1 MNGEELAM
9 SDLQPD
15 PLLMIPGLLCSPALF
30 AAQSAAFGVSRPVV
44 IADPACGDR
53 VGAIAGRILADA
65 PDRFALAGL
74 SMGGYIAFEILRQ
87 APSRVTR
94 AAFLDTS
101 ALPDPPEREAD
112 RRSLIELA
120 RRAGVR
126 EVQRQLLP
134 RLLHPTRLSD
144 RPLCDRVLEMADAV
158 GFEAFVRQQEAIIA
172 RPDSR
177 PSLAAITCPTLVV
190 VGAQGRIDAGRRR
203 RADRRRHCGLP
214 ARRHPRLRA
223 FIDARMPRPRE
234 PGAGNL
240 AVRLAVLSLRRP

>member
-1 MNGEELAM
+1 M

-190 VGAQGRIDAGRRR
+190 VGAQDALTPVDVAERIVADIAGCRLVVIPDCGHLSTLECPDLVN
-203 RADRRRHCGLP
+203 RA
-214 ARRHPRLRA
+214 
-223 FIDARMPRPRE
+223 
-234 PGAGNL
+234 L
-240 AVRLAVLSLRRP
+240 ATWLSV